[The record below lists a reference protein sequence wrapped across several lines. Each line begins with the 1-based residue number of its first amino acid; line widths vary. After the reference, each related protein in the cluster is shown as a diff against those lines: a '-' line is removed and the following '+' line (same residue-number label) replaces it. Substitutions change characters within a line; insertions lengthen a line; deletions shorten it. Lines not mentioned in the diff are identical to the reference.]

1 MKNTPNAAP
10 DAAQV
15 WKQMEDVLA
24 PQLRLSVL
32 DRSIYSHLLRH
43 SRLEGKLRLRFSIQW
58 LARAV
63 RVSGG
68 PAREAVRRLVALG
81 ALRLVERT
89 KAGHLVEVRLPDEIR
104 AASPRRSAP
113 TNSRPARDRIAV
125 HRTSS
130 SADARASALH
140 FEDLDFLQTRALRQS
155 IHARERG
162 LCFYCLRRLTPSQKC
177 LDHVVPRVQ
186 FGRNSYRNLVSCCAE
201 CNSQKSERPA
211 RDFLRSLYRE
221 QRLTT
226 AELAARLRALDA
238 LAAGKLRPL
247 LAAPPFSS
255 ALPGSVHPAS
265 RRQVCRGTI
274 HRAQLDHD
282 VVCSGALPWPARPEP
297 RREPR
302 RQPVPHRRSKRKSVA
317 RLPEQASPPGGPANP
332 FPRKGRPHR

>member
-1 MKNTPNAAP
+1 MPNAAP
-10 DAAQV
+10 SAAEV
-15 WKQMEDVLA
+15 WKQIEDILV

-32 DRSIYSHLLRH
+32 DRSVYSHLLRH

-68 PAREAVRRLVALG
+68 PAREAVRRLAALG

-104 AASPRRSAP
+104 AARPGRSV
-113 TNSRPARDRIAV
+113 PAKSGPGRGSIAA
-125 HRTSS
+125 HQTSDTPDIQ
-130 SADARASALH
+130 AVLV
-140 FEDLDFLQTRALRQS
+140 EDSDFLQTRQLRQS

-162 LCFYCLRRLTPSQKC
+162 LCFYCLRRLSPSQKC
-177 LDHVVPRVQ
+177 LDHVVPRVE
-186 FGRNSYRNLVSCCAE
+186 FGRNSYRNLVSCCVE

-226 AELAARLRALDA
+226 AELADRLRALDA

-247 LAAPPFSS
+247 T
-255 ALPGSVHPAS
+255 ALVS
-265 RRQVCRGTI
+265 
-274 HRAQLDHD
+274 
-282 VVCSGALPWPARPEP
+282 SGALPAPVPSGS
-297 RREPR
+297 R
-302 RQPVPHRRSKRKSVA
+302 RQRVTA
-317 RLPEQASPPGGPANP
+317 PPGGPANP
-332 FPRKGRPHR
+332 FPRKGRPRKAPLLAS

>member
-1 MKNTPNAAP
+1 MKNRTPNAAP

-32 DRSIYSHLLRH
+32 DRSVYSHLLRH

-68 PAREAVRRLVALG
+68 PAREAVRRLLALG

-89 KAGHLVEVRLPDEIR
+89 KAGHLVEVRLPGEVC
-104 AASPRRSAP
+104 AARPSRSISVK
-113 TNSRPARDRIAV
+113 SRPCRAPIGTR
-125 HRTSS
+125 RTSKPN
-130 SADARASALH
+130 AQAPALPR
-140 FEDLDFLQTRALRQS
+140 EDSDFLQTRALRQF

-177 LDHVVPRVQ
+177 LDHVVPRVR
-186 FGRNSYRNLVSCCAE
+186 FGRNSYRNLVSCCVE
-201 CNSQKSERPA
+201 CNSQKSERPG
-211 RDFLRSLYRE
+211 RDFLRHLYRE

-226 AELAARLRALDA
+226 AELADRLRALNA

-247 LAAPPFSS
+247 TA
-255 ALPGSVHPAS
+255 
-265 RRQVCRGTI
+265 
-274 HRAQLDHD
+274 
-282 VVCSGALPWPARPEP
+282 SGALPA
-297 RREPR
+297 
-302 RQPVPHRRSKRKSVA
+302 PVPSTSRRRRVTV
-317 RLPEQASPPGGPANP
+317 PPGGPANP
-332 FPRKGRPHR
+332 FPRKGRPRKTTVL